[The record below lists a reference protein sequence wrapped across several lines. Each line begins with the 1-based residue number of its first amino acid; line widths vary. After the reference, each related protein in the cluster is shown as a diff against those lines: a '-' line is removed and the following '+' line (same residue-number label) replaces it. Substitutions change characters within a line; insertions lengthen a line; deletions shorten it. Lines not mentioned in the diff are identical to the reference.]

1 MNIAQIQPFNTSFG
15 CNDPS
20 CNCQAP
26 QKTAP
31 QQPDTV
37 ELSTAQKA
45 KTACKKGI
53 NFVKNNKKAIAVT
66 ATAAMKGILTACTI
80 LGANQ
85 LMSKVAKA
93 DTSALAAKLAAI
105 GGVAV
110 GAADLIGNRKA
121 FDKTSQDKQ

>member
-1 MNIAQIQPFNTSFG
+1 MNITQIQSFNTNFG
-15 CNDPS
+15 CNEPS
-20 CNCQAP
+20 CHCQAP

-45 KTACKKGI
+45 KTACKKGF
-53 NFVKNNKKAIAVT
+53 NFLKDNKKGIAVT
-66 ATAAMKGILTACTI
+66 AKAVVEGLLTACTI

-85 LMSKVAKA
+85 LMSKVSKA
-93 DTSALAAKLAAI
+93 NTSALAAKLATI

-110 GAADLIGNRKA
+110 GATELIRSRKA